1 MTEPKTSLEI
11 IAPTVEEAILR
22 GSIELGL
29 PEEDLEVQILDE
41 GSKGF
46 LGLGLRQ
53 VRVRLSIRTQT
64 EAHEKTKKETDLH
77 EVLTAEDEMPEGKLI
92 PEGEDQEAVDT
103 TLETISELLRHMG
116 IDAQIEIRWGE
127 KDDSNRARP
136 LLVDLRGKDLSILIG
151 RKAETLSSFQYIT
164 RLIVGKKIH
173 RPIAIVIDVEG
184 YRSRREQQLR
194 QLARRMAQQAI
205 ERSRTLTLE
214 PMPANERRIIHI
226 ELRDHPQVFTES
238 VGEGDQRKVT
248 IKIRR

>member
-64 EAHEKTKKETDLH
+64 EPQKKTKEETDLH
-77 EVLTAEDEMPEGKLI
+77 EVLAAEDKMPEGELI

-151 RKAETLSSFQYIT
+151 RKAETLSD
-164 RLIVGKKIH
+164 RK
-173 RPIAIVIDVEG
+173 
-184 YRSRREQQLR
+184 
-194 QLARRMAQQAI
+194 
-205 ERSRTLTLE
+205 
-214 PMPANERRIIHI
+214 
-226 ELRDHPQVFTES
+226 S
-238 VGEGDQRKVT
+238 VV
-248 IKIRR
+248 